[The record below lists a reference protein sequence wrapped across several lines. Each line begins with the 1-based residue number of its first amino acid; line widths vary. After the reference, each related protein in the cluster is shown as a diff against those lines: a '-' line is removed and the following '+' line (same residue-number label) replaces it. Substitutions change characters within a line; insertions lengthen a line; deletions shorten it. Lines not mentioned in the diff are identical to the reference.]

1 MDADILVNGG
11 RRGPP
16 LWVMMLA
23 GLAAGVAAGI
33 LFGPGG
39 LFALPKE
46 TLLPVTDWVMLP
58 ARLFLALITMIV
70 IPLVFCSILLAVT
83 ESGGLSFLRSVGPR
97 VALYFVTTTCIAV
110 LLGILISG
118 IMQPAQHVPDSWLS
132 ARMGG
137 AEQALEKAAMELG
150 GGKSI
155 PQMIVEVIPVNPASA
170 VMKQEMLQLVVAAL
184 LAGLALAALPRTQA
198 QPVISFCTG
207 VQAAC
212 MKIVF
217 WALRLAPLAVFG
229 FLFRL
234 TVETGPEMLTA
245 LSWYIGTVMAGL
257 LAIFIMY
264 MVIVAVFA
272 RRSAFGF
279 LLAIRDAQMLA
290 FSSSSSAA
298 TMPLTLSTAE
308 SRLGVKPAVARLV
321 IPLGTTVNMDGTAI
335 YQMIVALFLTG
346 LLGIELSF
354 AQTALLALTIVGASI
369 GSPGSPGVGLVI
381 LSVILTNIGIPPEAI
396 GIILS
401 VDRLLDMCRTVVNVT
416 GDLTAAVVVDRWRTE
431 SDTASPPPQGILSCK
446 ETSA

>member
-23 GLAAGVAAGI
+23 GLATGVGAGI

-39 LFALPKE
+39 IFAMPDE

-70 IPLVFCSILLAVT
+70 IPLVFSSILLAIT
-83 ESGGLSFLRSVGPR
+83 ESGGFSFLRSVGPR
-97 VALYFVTTTCIAV
+97 VALYFVGTTCVAV
-110 LLGILISG
+110 LLGILVSG
-118 IMQPAQHVPDSWLS
+118 IVQPAQHVPDSWLS

-137 AEQALEKAAMELG
+137 AEQALEKAVMQIG
-150 GGKSI
+150 GKKSI
-155 PQMIVEVIPVNPASA
+155 PQMIVDFIPVNPANA
-170 VMKQEMLQLVVAAL
+170 VINQEMLQLVVAAL
-184 LAGLALAALPRTQA
+184 LAGLALVALPRAQA
-198 QPVISFCTG
+198 QPVISFCAG

-257 LAIFIMY
+257 AGVFMMY
-264 MVIVAVFA
+264 LIIVAVVA
-272 RRSAFGF
+272 RRPIFAF
-279 LLAIRDAQMLA
+279 LAAIRDAQMLA

-308 SRLGVKPAVARLV
+308 NRLGVKPAVARLV
-321 IPLGTTVNMDGTAI
+321 IPLGTTVNMDGTAV
-335 YQMIVALFLTG
+335 YQIIVALFLTG

-354 AQTALLALTIVGASI
+354 VQTALLALTIVGASI

-381 LSVILTNIGIPPEAI
+381 LSVILANIGIPPEAI

-401 VDRLLDMCRTVVNVT
+401 VDRLLDMCRTVINVT
-416 GDLTAAVVVDRWRTE
+416 GDLTAAVVVDRWQTDSADAAPTLAHLSGQE
-431 SDTASPPPQGILSCK
+431 S
-446 ETSA
+446 SA